1 MHSAHLAPLSTDPLR
16 VDVRFIGDYAVYNAE
31 DGAIAL
37 RHDISPDDLVRMSRD
52 LRERSELVLVASDV
66 TAIEARIHE
75 IATAGEPQPVAPA
88 PAPAGRDASS
98 LVQENYFGF
107 NIVRAAGRYYAVAQQ
122 VGPID
127 LTTVDAS
134 TLQDA
139 RLVLVADS
147 ARDALLMV
155 DGLRLEATL
164 AHSAANTAT
173 VTALQRDVRGEDRLH
188 QAEHQVEELREQL
201 VASGR
206 DRDNLRET
214 LRAGEAE
221 RAELSTWIAEL
232 QQRLTTALGGRWW
245 PLRMFRR

>member
-1 MHSAHLAPLSTDPLR
+1 MAQSTR
-16 VDVRFIGDYAVYNAE
+16 KIGT
-31 DGAIAL
+31 GQLFAIDA
-37 RHDISPDDLVRMSRD
+37 
-52 LRERSELVLVASDV
+52 AS
-66 TAIEARIHE
+66 TK
-75 IATAGEPQPVAPA
+75 GCS
-88 PAPAGRDASS
+88 PAGRDASS

-107 NIVRAAGRYYAVAQQ
+107 NIVRAAGRHYAVAQQ

-173 VTALQRDVRGEDRLH
+173 VTALQRGEDRLH

-232 QQRLTTALGGRWW
+232 QQRLTTALDGRWW